1 MGPSRECLHS
11 QYGSTGL
18 VACSVFPN
26 IVTGTLSSRRP
37 LRFLP
42 AFWGQEITYAS
53 VVTSFLEVAFVSLP
67 LLKAASLLG
76 KVMGQG
82 RFPSGLAVKNLPDP
96 GGAFETLLPGK
107 LGDEAPL
114 HFSSFLRSV
123 PSPTLFSPV
132 PTGKSQ
138 IGHT

>member
-26 IVTGTLSSRRP
+26 IVTSTLSSRP

-42 AFWGQEITYAS
+42 AFWGQEITYVS
-53 VVTSFLEVAFVSLP
+53 VVRSFLEVAFVSLP

-76 KVMGQG
+76 KVMG
-82 RFPSGLAVKNLPDP
+82 
-96 GGAFETLLPGK
+96 
-107 LGDEAPL
+107 
-114 HFSSFLRSV
+114 
-123 PSPTLFSPV
+123 
-132 PTGKSQ
+132 
-138 IGHT
+138 

>member
-1 MGPSRECLHS
+1 MPLPLADSKGRKMGPSRECLHS

-82 RFPSGLAVKNLPDP
+82 RFPSGLAVKNLPEMQ
-96 GGAFETLLPGK
+96 ETL
-107 LGDEAPL
+107 
-114 HFSSFLRSV
+114 V
-123 PSPTLFSPV
+123 
-132 PTGKSQ
+132 
-138 IGHT
+138 